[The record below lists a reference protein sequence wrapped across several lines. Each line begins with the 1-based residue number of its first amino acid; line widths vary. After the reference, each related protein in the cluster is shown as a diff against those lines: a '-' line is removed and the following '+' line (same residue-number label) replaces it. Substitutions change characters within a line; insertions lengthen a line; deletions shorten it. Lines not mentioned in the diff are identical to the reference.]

1 MSQTTESKP
10 RLPAVSAIPT
20 TPANGTGNGS
30 HGSNGGGQPPEWLVL
45 VQQHVRDLRF
55 GTVQI
60 TVHNGRV
67 TQVDSTRRTRFGP
80 DTEGV
85 GTSISPQS

>member
-1 MSQTTESKP
+1 MSQTTEAKS
-10 RLPAVSAIPT
+10 RLQTVSAIPASPT
-20 TPANGTGNGS
+20 GTNGANG
-30 HGSNGGGQPPEWLVL
+30 QPPPEWLVL

-80 DTEGV
+80 DAEGPGV
-85 GTSISPQS
+85 SISPQS

>member
-1 MSQTTESKP
+1 MSQATESKP
-10 RLPAVSAIPT
+10 RLQTVPA
-20 TPANGTGNGS
+20 S
-30 HGSNGGGQPPEWLVL
+30 HTPPEWLLL
-45 VQQHVRDLRF
+45 VQQHVRELRF

-80 DTEGV
+80 ENETPGNDSV
-85 GTSISPQS
+85 S

>member
-1 MSQTTESKP
+1 MSQTESKS
-10 RLPAVSAIPT
+10 RLQTVSAIPASPNGT
-20 TPANGTGNGS
+20 ANGANG
-30 HGSNGGGQPPEWLVL
+30 QPPPEWLVL

-80 DTEGV
+80 EPDGSGV
-85 GTSISPQS
+85 SISPQS